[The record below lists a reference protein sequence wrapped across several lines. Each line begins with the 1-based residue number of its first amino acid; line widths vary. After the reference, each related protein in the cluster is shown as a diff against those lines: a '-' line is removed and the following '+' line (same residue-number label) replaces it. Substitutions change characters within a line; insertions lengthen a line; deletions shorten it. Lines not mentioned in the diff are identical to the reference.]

1 MSEERLKQFMT
12 ILRRCF
18 DEKNIEE
25 SVELH
30 VVRAFF
36 DKAEVM
42 SPFSSDEIDRCIE
55 KMTDAN
61 KLFRS
66 EDTIFVI

>member
-25 SVELH
+25 SVELY

-36 DKAEVM
+36 DAADIS
-42 SPFSSDEIDRCIE
+42 SPFSNAEIDRCIE
-55 KMTDAN
+55 KMSDDN
-61 KLFRS
+61 KLMRS
-66 EDTIFVI
+66 EDTIFII